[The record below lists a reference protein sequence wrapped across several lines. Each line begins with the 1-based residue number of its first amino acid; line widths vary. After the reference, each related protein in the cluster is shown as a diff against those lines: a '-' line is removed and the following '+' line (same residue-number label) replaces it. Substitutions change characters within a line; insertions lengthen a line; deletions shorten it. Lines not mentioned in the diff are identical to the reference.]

1 MYNFLVDQIFDFD
14 LIKMSGRSS
23 PNQFKKKKKNYKN
36 ISELHSKLDGL
47 NRSANTNLKE
57 IRLLGSKINSKNIKI
72 EDLEKQIESIENSI
86 NKSWEIHRSLP
97 NEPKDIENISTSSL
111 RNYKKKYGTV
121 GSFIY
126 NAKNMTS
133 KLSEKLKELK
143 KNERENNSIGI
154 SGK

>member
-1 MYNFLVDQIFDFD
+1 MYNFLVDQIFDFN
-14 LIKMSGRSS
+14 LIKMSGCSG
-23 PNQFKKKKKNYKN
+23 PNQFKKKKYNN
-36 ISELHSKLDGL
+36 ISQLHSKLDGL

-126 NAKNMTS
+126 NAKNMIS

-143 KNERENNSIGI
+143 NERENNSIEI